1 MPLKSDLTIDW
12 SKLQDSA
19 ISEQTRTCNDALM
32 KVAKAEPPKWWE
44 VRSMLLGSYSL
55 TIRGANIGYV
65 KC

>member
-19 ISEQTRTCNDALM
+19 ISEQTRKCNDALM

-44 VRSMLLGSYSL
+44 VRLYSL
-55 TIRGANIGYV
+55 RYYSLIEWS
-65 KC
+65 